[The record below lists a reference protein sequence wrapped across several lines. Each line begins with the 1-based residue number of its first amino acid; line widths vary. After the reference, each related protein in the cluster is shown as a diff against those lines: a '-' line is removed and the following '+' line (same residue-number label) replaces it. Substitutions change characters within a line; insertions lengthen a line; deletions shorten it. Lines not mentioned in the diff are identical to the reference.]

1 MLTSS
6 AVRFILVPLL
16 LPLSGLAWQKP
27 PESSASVS
35 PQKTLFVNVGCE
47 QKQETNPVYS
57 PVSLSEQGR
66 WRAYVEV
73 DLQDNRGCLSTTRLW
88 VSKARSPYRL
98 VYMMPPKRTAQRNG
112 MEILGWARNSRMLLV
127 LTEQW
132 QVGSDAP
139 DTQQVLAIDAGTGM
153 VYEPNL
159 SELLEAHK
167 GKQCSFRVTDAG
179 FGSDRNVNI
188 LVRARFSTWFDVD
201 ETLQD
206 VPLAKRCGDFEE
218 TWSFN
223 FATGEIKSVAN
234 TEPLNIFKK
243 FLPNPQEK

>member
-1 MLTSS
+1 M
-6 AVRFILVPLL
+6 F
-16 LPLSGLAWQKP
+16 
-27 PESSASVS
+27 S
-35 PQKTLFVNVGCE
+35 PI
-47 QKQETNPVYS
+47 
-57 PVSLSEQGR
+57 SLSEEGS

-73 DLQDNRGCLSTTRLW
+73 DPQDSRLCLSTTRLW

-98 VYMMPPKRTAQRNG
+98 VYMMPPERTAQRNG

-139 DTQQVLAIDAGTGM
+139 DGQQVLAIDAGTGM

-159 SELLEAHK
+159 TEMLEAHK

-179 FGSDRNVNI
+179 FGSDENVNI
-188 LVRARFSTWFDVD
+188 LVRARFSTWFDED
-201 ETLQD
+201 ETLED
-206 VPLAKRCGDFEE
+206 VPPVKRCGDFEQ

-223 FATGEIKSVAN
+223 FATGEIKTVAN
-234 TEPLNIFKK
+234 TEPWQIFKK
-243 FLPNPQEK
+243 FVPNPKEK

>member
-6 AVRFILVPLL
+6 AVRCILVPLL
-16 LPLSGLAWQKP
+16 FPLPGLAWQKP
-27 PESSASVS
+27 TTPSASVS
-35 PQKTLFVNVGCE
+35 PQKTLFVNLSCE
-47 QKQETNPVYS
+47 QKQETNPVYG
-57 PVSLSEQGR
+57 PVSLSEQGN

-73 DLQDNRGCLSTTRLW
+73 DFQDSRGCLSTTRLW
-88 VSKARSPYRL
+88 VSKARSPYQL

-112 MEILGWARNSRMLLV
+112 MEILGWARNSRMLLA

-139 DTQQVLAIDAGTGM
+139 DTQQVLAVDAGTGM

-167 GKQCSFRVTDAG
+167 GKQCSVRVTDAG
-179 FGSDRNVNI
+179 FSSDRNVNI
-188 LVRARFSTWFDVD
+188 LVRARFSTWVDVD

-206 VPLAKRCGDFEE
+206 VLPAKRCGDFEE

-223 FATGEIKSVAN
+223 FATGEIRMVAN
-234 TEPLNIFKK
+234 TEPLHIFKK
-243 FLPNPQEK
+243 FVPNPQGK